1 MAFFEMGGGT
11 HNQKLELREKLNK
24 ETIVLSK
31 EKKKKISIKE
41 KILKGDQL

>member
-1 MAFFEMGGGT
+1 MVFFEMGGGT
-11 HNQKLELREKLNK
+11 HNKKLELREKLNK
-24 ETIVLSK
+24 EIIVLSK